1 LPQGSPGRL
10 LIETAD
16 YIGHGILQ
24 EPFLTDTRELP
35 VPIEQK
41 CCKKI
46 KRHAILLFWLREH

>member
-1 LPQGSPGRL
+1 L